1 MGMGAGAGGGGA
13 SGGNLNCDINVTPM
27 VDIMLVL
34 LIIFMVITPL
44 LQSGV
49 SVTLPRGKDPAEDQ
63 NITKDTAIV
72 VSIPS
77 DGVYYLGRDLVRK
90 ENLIEKLTARMK
102 GLKPSDPQ
110 VVYIKG
116 SVNVQYG
123 DVVDLINMI
132 REAGFEQLGLVSEK
146 KKADEQ

>member
-1 MGMGAGAGGGGA
+1 MSGGGGSGSGS

-49 SVTLPRGKDPAEDQ
+49 TVTLPKGKNPDEDA
-63 NITKDTAIV
+63 NITKDNAV
-72 VSIPS
+72 VVAIPS
-77 DGVYYLGRDLVRK
+77 DGIYYLGRDPVRK
-90 ENLIEKLTARMK
+90 EQLVEKIQSRMK

-110 VVYIKG
+110 IVYIKG
-116 SVNVQYG
+116 GTNVQYG
-123 DVVDLINMI
+123 DVVAVINMI
-132 REAGFEQLGLVSEK
+132 RDAGFEQLGLVSDK
-146 KKADEQ
+146 KKEGE

>member
-1 MGMGAGAGGGGA
+1 MGMSGGGG
-13 SGGNLNCDINVTPM
+13 GGLQSEINVTPM

-34 LIIFMVITPL
+34 LIIFMVVTPM

-49 SVTLPRGKDPAEDQ
+49 SVTLPRGKDPVEDA
-63 NITKDTAIV
+63 NITKDSAIV

-90 ENLIEKLTARMK
+90 ENLIEKISTRMK

-110 VVYIKG
+110 IVYIKG

-123 DVVDLINMI
+123 DVVDLVNMI

-146 KKADEQ
+146 KKAGE

>member
-1 MGMGAGAGGGGA
+1 MGMGGGTGGGGS

-49 SVTLPRGKDPAEDQ
+49 SLVLPQGKDPVEDQ

-72 VSIPS
+72 LSIPS

-102 GLKPSDPQ
+102 SMKPGDPQ
-110 VVYIKG
+110 AVYIRG
-116 SVNVQYG
+116 GVNVQYG

-146 KKADEQ
+146 KKSDDK